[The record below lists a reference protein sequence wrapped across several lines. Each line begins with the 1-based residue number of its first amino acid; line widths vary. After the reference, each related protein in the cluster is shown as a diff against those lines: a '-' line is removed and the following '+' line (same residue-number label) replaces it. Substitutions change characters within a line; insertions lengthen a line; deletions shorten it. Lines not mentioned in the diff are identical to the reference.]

1 MNEVAT
7 IKVLYKPG
15 KYEMI
20 INESDFD
27 DKVHEKIGEK
37 KQAKVEKP
45 AKADKPTENKVVDDE
60 LKALIGEK

>member
-20 INESDFD
+20 INKSDFD

-37 KQAKVEKP
+37 KQAKPASKAEEK
-45 AKADKPTENKVVDDE
+45 KPVNDDE

>member
-1 MNEVAT
+1 MIEIPT
-7 IKVLYKPG
+7 IKVMYKPG

-27 DKVHEKIGEK
+27 DKIHEKIGEK
-37 KQAKVEKP
+37 KQVKAEK
-45 AKADKPTENKVVDDE
+45 KAENKPVDDE

>member
-1 MNEVAT
+1 MIEIPT
-7 IKVLYKPG
+7 IKVMYKPG

-27 DKVHEKIGEK
+27 EKIHEKIGEK
-37 KQAKVEKP
+37 KQAKAESKKAE
-45 AKADKPTENKVVDDE
+45 AKNIDDE